1 MRKSI
6 AFMIGFLTVVFLI
19 TDAATYGAV
28 PSQAADGKYD
38 DGSDRLIETW
48 NPEQS
53 ESYDFDGLGDGALS
67 PTGTVPGELQL
78 SSTTAL
84 PNQRISI
91 SGSGFTRSSNRP
103 GDLAAFIGNPP
114 ANARH
119 GCSGNY
125 LGSVTL
131 GGNDIDWM
139 RINDNEGIEV
149 TSGGTWSAPIDLP
162 VDTST
167 TVGGTREL
175 KIVDCRG
182 GVATVDLTFA
192 DREVTITPEEGGVGS
207 EVVITGK
214 NFPVSN
220 DFSNSDN
227 EVTVEYDAG
236 IDLADDG
243 VKPDA
248 LGNFT
253 AILEVSE
260 KATVPSNNT
269 VSVSFID
276 DNGTVVLETFTHR
289 IPDALSDRDVL
300 VALYNATDG
309 ANWAMNTNWLSN
321 EPLGEWHGV
330 TTNSKRAS
338 HFSLELPGNDLS
350 GGIPPE
356 LGSLSKAGVAGPLG
370 ATS

>member
-53 ESYDFDGLGDGALS
+53 ESYDFDSLGDGALS
-67 PTGTVPGELQL
+67 QTGHSAWEIAAVQHHRLAQPADLD
-78 SSTTAL
+78 
-84 PNQRISI
+84 QRLR
-91 SGSGFTRSSNRP
+91 FTRSSNRA

-192 DREVTITPEEGGVGS
+192 DREVTITPRRA
-207 EVVITGK
+207 
-214 NFPVSN
+214 VS
-220 DFSNSDN
+220 
-227 EVTVEYDAG
+227 
-236 IDLADDG
+236 
-243 VKPDA
+243 
-248 LGNFT
+248 
-253 AILEVSE
+253 
-260 KATVPSNNT
+260 
-269 VSVSFID
+269 
-276 DNGTVVLETFTHR
+276 
-289 IPDALSDRDVL
+289 
-300 VALYNATDG
+300 
-309 ANWAMNTNWLSN
+309 
-321 EPLGEWHGV
+321 
-330 TTNSKRAS
+330 
-338 HFSLELPGNDLS
+338 
-350 GGIPPE
+350 
-356 LGSLSKAGVAGPLG
+356 GPR
-370 ATS
+370 S